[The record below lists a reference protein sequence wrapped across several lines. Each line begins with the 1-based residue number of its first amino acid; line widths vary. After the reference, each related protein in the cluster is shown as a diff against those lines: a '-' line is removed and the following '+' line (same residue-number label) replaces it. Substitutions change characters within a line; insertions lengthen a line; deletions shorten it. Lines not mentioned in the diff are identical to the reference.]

1 MSEYFI
7 SADGLSY
14 RLPNGEILFE
24 NVGFSLSCGEKAALI
39 GENGAGK
46 TTLLKII
53 GGELKALSGTVCL
66 SGKISVLPQ
75 VYESNGESVADLLG
89 ISETLQALERIE
101 NGETTAELF
110 ERAEG
115 HWDLAE
121 RVGDLASSFG
131 ISDFS
136 LFRKLESLSGGEKE
150 KVLLMRQFL
159 STSPILIFDEPTNN
173 LDENGRMLFYNK
185 MEHSS
190 KAMLIVSH
198 DRELLE
204 RVGIIFELRQ
214 DGLRRFGGNYSFYC
228 DALKKE
234 RAAMENKRT
243 ALQNEAGRLSETC
256 GKITSQFY
264 SRARSGK
271 KSAANKKYSKI
282 QANAMSSSAQSS
294 VARKVQLISE
304 KLDKAERQ
312 IHDLGIKLKEEKIK
326 IPLPDKPFLKDKLF
340 ELKNVVFSYGE
351 KTVFNG
357 FSLTMSGGE
366 RIRICGANGCGKTT
380 LIKLISGQLKPIGG
394 TAELFGR
401 VVYLDQSLS
410 LLNREKTLLDN
421 VIDLNAGIKINDAYA
436 VLANFGFK
444 NESALKTV
452 GMLSGGELL
461 RGSLAAVLG
470 TPKQPDLLIFDEP
483 TNNLDIKSAQVLEEA
498 LNRYQGGL
506 IVVSH
511 DKAFLDALRLDREVC
526 PLTSP

>member
-1 MSEYFI
+1 M
-7 SADGLSY
+7 
-14 RLPNGEILFE
+14 
-24 NVGFSLSCGEKAALI
+24 
-39 GENGAGK
+39 
-46 TTLLKII
+46 
-53 GGELKALSGTVCL
+53 
-66 SGKISVLPQ
+66 
-75 VYESNGESVADLLG
+75 
-89 ISETLQALERIE
+89 
-101 NGETTAELF
+101 
-110 ERAEG
+110 
-115 HWDLAE
+115 
-121 RVGDLASSFG
+121 
-131 ISDFS
+131 
-136 LFRKLESLSGGEKE
+136 
-150 KVLLMRQFL
+150 
-159 STSPILIFDEPTNN
+159 
-173 LDENGRMLFYNK
+173 
-185 MEHSS
+185 
-190 KAMLIVSH
+190 
-198 DRELLE
+198 
-204 RVGIIFELRQ
+204 
-214 DGLRRFGGNYSFYC
+214 
-228 DALKKE
+228 
-234 RAAMENKRT
+234 
-243 ALQNEAGRLSETC
+243 
-256 GKITSQFY
+256 SQFY

-380 LIKLISGQLKPIGG
+380 LIKLISGQLKPSGG

-452 GMLSGGELL
+452 GTLSGGELL